1 MESGLQVYIEKG
13 WWVEFPLESPWA
25 SPGKPCE
32 SDVRIEQQEM
42 MKEQA
47 GLRKSGRGLGKMGG
61 AYAENILRLRRWSN
75 KSLKRSI
82 SFHNGTKGVS

>member
-1 MESGLQVYIEKG
+1 MKVENFEMESGLQVYIEKG

-47 GLRKSGRGLGKMGG
+47 GLRKSGRGLGKVGG
-61 AYAENILRLRRWSN
+61 AYGKYLG
-75 KSLKRSI
+75 KSGRGLAKV
-82 SFHNGTKGVS
+82 GGA